1 MYQRKKWMILA
12 QGQAKV
18 ACGSYSCKKFVIIM
32 DEMSDG
38 KKYGLMFLFI
48 FITAFIIIATLIF
61 PFWNL
66 IREDVYE
73 EVEIMGK
80 WSTWYG
86 TMCNVDTSDNIPKTI
101 DNCDRDVGDVVTAKY
116 GKDMAYAE
124 IVNP

>member
-1 MYQRKKWMILA
+1 MDDSA
-12 QGQAKV
+12 G
-18 ACGSYSCKKFVIIM
+18 GSPGEGGLWQLTECKKLMIIM
-32 DEMSDG
+32 DEMTDG

-66 IREDVYE
+66 IREDVFE

-101 DNCDRDVGDVVTAKY
+101 DNCDSEVGDIVTVKY

>member
-1 MYQRKKWMILA
+1 MSDKMKK
-12 QGQAKV
+12 
-18 ACGSYSCKKFVIIM
+18 YRD

-48 FITAFIIIATLIF
+48 FIAAFIIIATLIF

-86 TMCNVDTSDNIPKTI
+86 TMCNVDTSDSIPKTI
-101 DNCDRDVGDVVTAKY
+101 DNCDRDVGDIVTVKY

-124 IVNP
+124 IINP

>member
-1 MYQRKKWMILA
+1 ME
-12 QGQAKV
+12 
-18 ACGSYSCKKFVIIM
+18 
-32 DEMSDG
+32 EMKDS

-73 EVEIMGK
+73 EVEIMLQET
-80 WSTWYG
+80 TWYG
-86 TMCNVDTSDNIPKTI
+86 DKCYVDTSDNIPKTI
-101 DNCDRDVGDVVTAKY
+101 DNCSHKAGDIVTIKY
-116 GKDMAYAE
+116 GEGLAYAE

>member
-1 MYQRKKWMILA
+1 MI
-12 QGQAKV
+12 
-18 ACGSYSCKKFVIIM
+18 M
-32 DEMSDG
+32 EEMSDS

-48 FITAFIIIATLIF
+48 FIAAFIIIATLIF

-80 WSTWYG
+80 WTHDITG
-86 TMCNVDTSDNIPKTI
+86 IKCLVDTSDNIPKTI
-101 DNCDRDVGDVVTAKY
+101 DNCDKEIGDIVTIKY

>member
-1 MYQRKKWMILA
+1 M
-12 QGQAKV
+12 
-18 ACGSYSCKKFVIIM
+18 IM

-48 FITAFIIIATLIF
+48 FISAFIIIATLIF

-73 EVEIMGK
+73 EAEIMGK
-80 WSTWYG
+80 WTTWYG

-101 DNCDRDVGDVVTAKY
+101 DNCDKEVGDIITIKY
-116 GKDMAYAE
+116 GKDLAYAE

>member
-1 MYQRKKWMILA
+1 
-12 QGQAKV
+12 
-18 ACGSYSCKKFVIIM
+18 M
-32 DEMSDG
+32 DEMKDS
-38 KKYGLMFLFI
+38 KKYGLIFLFT
-48 FITAFIIIATLIF
+48 FIAAAVILGTVIF

-86 TMCNVDTSDNIPKTI
+86 TMCSVDTSDNIPKTI
-101 DNCDRDVGDVVTAKY
+101 DNCIHKVGDIVTIKY
-116 GKDMAYAE
+116 GKDLAYAV